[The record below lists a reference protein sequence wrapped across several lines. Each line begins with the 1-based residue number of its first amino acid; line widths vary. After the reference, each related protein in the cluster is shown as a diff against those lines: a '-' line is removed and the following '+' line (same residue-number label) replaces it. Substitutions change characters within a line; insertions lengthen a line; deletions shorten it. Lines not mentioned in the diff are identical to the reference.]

1 MRHAYF
7 CAGAVRLTK
16 VRGKKGL
23 KLKVADTKELGEAL
37 KSQVETI
44 EIEGDLAKK
53 VFRIKVTGK
62 VAWPIAIAAVSLAV
76 GCGVA
81 TLMSGPAA
89 PATTSGAIV
98 GGTLAA
104 GGFGTATM
112 TAIAIASVGGAAAL
126 RNLRRYK
133 IVKHADDQ
141 LVLER

>member
-1 MRHAYF
+1 M
-7 CAGAVRLTK
+7 
-16 VRGKKGL
+16 
-23 KLKVADTKELGEAL
+23 KVANTKELGEAL
-37 KSQVETI
+37 KNQVETI

-53 VFRIKVTGK
+53 VFRIRVTGK
-62 VAWPIAIAAVSLAV
+62 VTWPIAIAAVSLAI

-89 PATTSGAIV
+89 PATASGAIV

-112 TAIAIASVGGAAAL
+112 TAIAIASVGGVVAL
-126 RNLRRYK
+126 RNLRKYR
-133 IVKHADDQ
+133 ITKHTDGQ